1 MTSRNWK
8 HEKLPREWA
17 MEKVFGLCAGLS
29 TPTAAWQ
36 RLGDCIP
43 RWVSCSRDRCPHR
56 QHQGQCEE
64 HIYHKIQVLGTNSD
78 CTWVSTDQPSPVVQQ
93 RLGFLCEMSLSI
105 TFQNILISK
114 LSQRN
119 EHTISVGKLYILKI
133 LCHYNPLVFLEHWEY
148 NPPCCNFQ
156 NHCYGKERIRSEDDL
171 TGISLQWVAE
181 DTDSP
186 WADTGCCC
194 PSSRAMRALP
204 GQLSCSSL

>member
-1 MTSRNWK
+1 MSHGESVWSVCRAVHSYCCSAEAW
-8 HEKLPREWA
+8 W
-17 MEKVFGLCAGLS
+17 LCIS
-29 TPTAAWQ
+29 H
-36 RLGDCIP
+36 
-43 RWVSCSRDRCPHR
+43 WVSFSRDRCPHR
-56 QHQGQCEE
+56 QHQWQCEE
-64 HIYHKIQVLGTNSD
+64 HIYHRIQVSGTDSD

-119 EHTISVGKLYILKI
+119 EHTISVGKLHILKI
-133 LCHYNPLVFLEHWEY
+133 LYHYNPLVFLEHWEY

-156 NHCYGKERIRSEDDL
+156 NHCYGKERIQSEDDL
-171 TGISLQWVAE
+171 TGSSLQWVAE
-181 DTDSP
+181 DKDSP
-186 WADTGCCC
+186 WADMGCCC